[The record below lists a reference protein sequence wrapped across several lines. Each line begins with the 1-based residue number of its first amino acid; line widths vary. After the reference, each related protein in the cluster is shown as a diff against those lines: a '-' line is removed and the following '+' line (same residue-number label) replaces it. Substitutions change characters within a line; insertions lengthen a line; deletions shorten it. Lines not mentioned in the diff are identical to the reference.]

1 MAVAVLTDSTY
12 LSFAGFGHY
21 VNRDSSLSVIL
32 PFLFPSFIVL
42 LMSFG
47 LISRIH
53 SYRVGRV
60 ISGEPSIVWFYR

>member
-1 MAVAVLTDSTY
+1 MAVAVLTNSTY

-32 PFLFPSFIVL
+32 PFLFPSFIAL
-42 LMSFG
+42 LMYFG
-47 LISRIH
+47 LISRTH

-60 ISGEPSIVWFYR
+60 ISGEPNIVAT